1 MSWGNSTSSV
11 HVENG
16 SAATARRPR
25 LDSSARLEIEV
36 ATVVTAKVDG
46 IVGPLRVA
54 GEGEGVGALSI
65 GTLGDLS
72 KSNHVSV
79 KNGEPVYW

>member
-1 MSWGNSTSSV
+1 MSWGNSASSV
-11 HVENG
+11 HVEDG

-25 LDSSARLEIEV
+25 LDSSARMKIEV
-36 ATVVTAKVDG
+36 ATVVSGKAESGGDH
-46 IVGPLRVA
+46 LWVA
-54 GEGEGVGALSI
+54 SEGEGVGALSI

-79 KNGEPVYW
+79 KNRESIN